1 MKILHKY
8 NSCNAFLNTFKP
20 DVSQLCCFCSG
31 QDESILHLFYR
42 STFLRK
48 FWADVLTQIFTFHN
62 KLVHISEEM
71 VLFLNSN
78 TGCIVIDITITLLCL
93 LGKFHIHKARILHSK
108 PNFNLFLFELKYYLN
123 LFLNYTTKKQLKLQ
137 NILDKICSDTD

>member
-48 FWADVLTQIFTFHN
+48 FWADVLMQIFTFHN
-62 KLVHISEEM
+62 KLVHISEEI

-78 TGCIVIDITITLLCL
+78 TGFIVIDITIKLLCL
-93 LGKFHIHKARILHSK
+93 LGKFHIQKARILHSK
-108 PNFNLFLFELKYYLN
+108 PNFNLFLFELKILFESISKLN
-123 LFLNYTTKKQLKLQ
+123 NKKAVTTFRYNLQ
-137 NILDKICSDTD
+137 